1 MSRGNPN
8 IRNEGKKHRFTSKY
22 QPKNKGCK
30 PPIPQTK
37 KSSSTIPKP
46 FNIVKR
52 VE

>member
-1 MSRGNPN
+1 MARENPN
-8 IRNEGKKHRFTSKY
+8 IRNLGKRFTSKY

-37 KSSSTIPKP
+37 KSSSTIPTP
-46 FNIVKR
+46 FKIVKR